1 MTERVLE
8 GATAVVTGAG
18 RGLGRAV
25 ALGLAADGARL
36 VLAGRRADDLQAVAA
51 EVAAGGG
58 EALAVP
64 TDVRERAVVETL
76 FERVDAYGDGHLDV
90 LVNNAGVVAGVPLVD
105 MTDEQWDVVVDTNL
119 RGTFLC
125 CRAGGRRMVAAGR
138 GGRVINV
145 ASHFALMGIGGYGA
159 YAASKG
165 SVIALSRTLAVE
177 WAAHRIQVN
186 AVVPGHFGTDMNAEA
201 LADPDLARRI
211 IGGIPAK
218 RVGRPDELAALVRY
232 LASPAAEFV
241 TGAQFVIDGGAT
253 AR

>member
-1 MTERVLE
+1 MTARVLD

-25 ALGLAADGARL
+25 ALGLADDGARL
-36 VLAGRRADDLQAVAA
+36 VLAGRRPDDLAAVAA
-51 EVAAGGG
+51 EVAAAGG

-64 TDVRERAVVETL
+64 TDVRDPAAVAAL
-76 FERVDAYGDGHLDV
+76 FEQVDAFGGLDV
-90 LVNNAGVVAGVPLVD
+90 LVNNAGVVTGVPLVD
-105 MTDEQWDVVVDTNL
+105 MTDDQWDTVLDTNL

-125 CRAGGRRMVAAGR
+125 CRAGGRRLIDAGR
-138 GGRVINV
+138 GGRVVNV
-145 ASHFALMGIGGYGA
+145 ASHFALMGVTGYGA

-165 SVIALSRTLAVE
+165 AVLALSRTLAVE
-177 WAAHRIQVN
+177 WAAYGIQVN

-201 LADPDLARRI
+201 LADADLGRRI
-211 IGGIPAK
+211 IGGIPAR
-218 RVGRPDELAALVRY
+218 RVGRPEEKAALVRY

-241 TGAQFVIDGGAT
+241 TGAGIVIDGGAT